1 MLNQETL
8 KQHLSYDPL
17 TGLFT
22 RLVAKSNAVKVGDIA
37 GSKDKNGYITLMV
50 KGKLYKGHRLA
61 WLYVHGNWPIYEIDH
76 INGKKDDNRLC
87 NLRDVEKWVNQ
98 HNRGANKTNTSGF
111 KGICRKGKKWS
122 AVISI
127 NKKTHWLGV
136 FETAEQAN
144 AARQNYVQRS

>member
-8 KQHLSYDPL
+8 KQHLSYDPS
-17 TGLFT
+17 TGFFT

-61 WLYVHGNWPIYEIDH
+61 WLYTHGNWPIYEIDH

-111 KGICRKGKKWS
+111 KGVCRKGKKWS

-136 FETAEQAN
+136 FETAELAN
-144 AARQNYVQRS
+144 TARQSYVQRP

>member
-8 KQHLSYDPL
+8 KRHLSYDAS

-22 RLVAKSNAVKVGDIA
+22 RLVAKSNSIKVGDIA

-50 KGKLYKGHRLA
+50 EGKLYKGHRLA
-61 WLYVHGNWPIYEIDH
+61 WLYVHGNWPMHEIDH

-111 KGICRKGKKWS
+111 KGVGRKGKKWS
-122 AVISI
+122 AVIKI

-136 FETAEQAN
+136 FETAELAN
-144 AARQNYVQRS
+144 AARQNYVP

>member
-1 MLNQETL
+1 MLNQKTL
-8 KQHLSYDPL
+8 KRHLAYDAS

-22 RLVAKSNAVKVGDIA
+22 RLVAKSNSIKVGDIA

-50 KGKLYKGHRLA
+50 EGKLYKGHRLA
-61 WLYVHGNWPIYEIDH
+61 WLYVHGNWPMHEIDH

-111 KGICRKGKKWS
+111 KGVGRKGKKWS
-122 AVISI
+122 AVIKI

-136 FETAEQAN
+136 FETAELAN
-144 AARQNYVQRS
+144 AARQNYVP

>member
-8 KQHLSYDPL
+8 KRHLSYDAS

-22 RLVAKSNAVKVGDIA
+22 RLVAKSNSIKVGDIA

-50 KGKLYKGHRLA
+50 EGKLYKGHRLA
-61 WLYVHGNWPIYEIDH
+61 WLYMHGNWPMHEIDH

-111 KGICRKGKKWS
+111 KGVGRKGKKWS
-122 AVISI
+122 AVIKI

-136 FETAEQAN
+136 FETAELAN
-144 AARQNYVQRS
+144 AARQNYVP